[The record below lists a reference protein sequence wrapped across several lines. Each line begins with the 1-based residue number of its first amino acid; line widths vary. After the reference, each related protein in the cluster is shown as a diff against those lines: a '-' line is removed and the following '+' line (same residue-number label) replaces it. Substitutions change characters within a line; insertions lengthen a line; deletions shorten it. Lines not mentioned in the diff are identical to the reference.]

1 MSAKELLLS
10 LHACPDAI
18 SFAEGKTI
26 REAWETCHRGDWMLW
41 LHSKQFPND
50 IRKLTLAKAYC
61 ANTVRHLM
69 TDERS
74 KHAIDVA
81 IKFGYGFATLDELK
95 AAARDA
101 LNAAYA
107 AARADT
113 AADAACAAASRADIA
128 ADAAAYAAASA
139 AYAAYAASAVAAAA
153 YAADAAS
160 AVAAKKQNQLLTA
173 DICRQLLDIS
183 SLYEIENS
191 HD

>member
-10 LHACPDAI
+10 PDAI

-113 AADAACAAASRADIA
+113 AADADAAYA
-128 ADAAAYAAASA
+128 ATEAAYAAADDA
-139 AYAAYAASAVAAAA
+139 AYYPDEAAYYAAEAA
-153 YAADAAS
+153 YYAAGAS
-160 AVAAKKQNQLLTA
+160 CARKQNRLLTA
-173 DICRQLLDIS
+173 DICRQFLDIS